1 MSSLATRCGSCGTVF
16 RVAQEQIKP
25 SEGWVRCGRCHE
37 VFNALDGLFDLD
49 HEVPP
54 PVPVAWTPQL
64 GHDDDQ
70 TLEIP
75 APKPAA
81 APAPVSEIDL
91 PLEPLPAVPPEPAGL
106 PRWLDPEAPGPKSL
120 YTPDPEVEAA
130 WARAAEAAS
139 AAAGAPAAAA
149 TEPALRRQAPP
160 RPLPL
165 PARPLDGPADRSSL
179 WMAVT
184 GLALLLLLQIAGA
197 FRPALQSALPALTP
211 TMDRVCAVLF
221 CATGKS
227 SRASAAAGGTLSFDP
242 PPQLQPIEGAS
253 TGTRQRLIVDLLNEG
268 KVERP
273 VPALELT
280 LNDSLGGVLARRVLQ
295 PSDLRQRDS
304 LAPLPAT
311 LAPGQRLS
319 MQRDFD
325 LPDGARPGGFSV
337 LIAPQP

>member
-1 MSSLATRCGSCGTVF
+1 MSNLATRCGSCGTVF
-16 RVAQEQIKP
+16 RVAQEQLKA

-37 VFNALDGLFDLD
+37 IFNALDGLFDLD

-64 GHDDDQ
+64 GHEHEDSAV
-70 TLEIP
+70 EPPPP
-75 APKPAA
+75 APSARP
-81 APAPVSEIDL
+81 PVPVTETDL
-91 PLEPLPAVPPEPAGL
+91 PLEPISAEPEGL

-120 YTPDPEVEAA
+120 YTPEPEVEAA
-130 WARAAEAAS
+130 WARAAEAAAPS
-139 AAAGAPAAAA
+139 REAGGTASETLLRRPAPAK
-149 TEPALRRQAPP
+149 
-160 RPLPL
+160 PL
-165 PARPLDGPADRSSL
+165 PALQARPLEGRRDRSAL

-184 GLALLLLLQIAGA
+184 GLSMLLLLQLAGA
-197 FRPALQSALPALTP
+197 FRPALLSALPELAP
-211 TMDRVCAVLF
+211 TLDRVCAVLY
-221 CATGKS
+221 CASGRPS
-227 SRASAAAGGTLSFDP
+227 GAAVSGTLNFDP

-253 TGTRQRLIVDLLNEG
+253 AGARQRLIVNLLNADS
-268 KVERP
+268 VERP
-273 VPALELT
+273 MPALELT

-295 PSDLRQRDS
+295 PSELRQRDN

-319 MQRDFD
+319 IQRDFD